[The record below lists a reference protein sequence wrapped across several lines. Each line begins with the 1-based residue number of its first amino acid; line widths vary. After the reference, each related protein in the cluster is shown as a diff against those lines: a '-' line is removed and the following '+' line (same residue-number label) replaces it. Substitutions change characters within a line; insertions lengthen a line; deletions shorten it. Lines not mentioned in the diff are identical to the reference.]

1 MNESAVFSTGE
12 GTEKS
17 LARPESLL
25 VTRIDRPAFGRRTR
39 HASQPHLNQC
49 SLKLKLILKLNTT
62 NLKTIS
68 LDPGSDYLG
77 GVVPKDGL
85 ESGFLAGSL

>member
-1 MNESAVFSTGE
+1 MG
-12 GTEKS
+12 
-17 LARPESLL
+17 
-25 VTRIDRPAFGRRTR
+25 D
-39 HASQPHLNQC
+39 
-49 SLKLKLILKLNTT
+49 
-62 NLKTIS
+62 S

>member
-1 MNESAVFSTGE
+1 MTSKEKWSSEAFQRRAFQRVRVTKFKGLRAVELFI
-12 GTEKS
+12 
-17 LARPESLL
+17 P
-25 VTRIDRPAFGRRTR
+25 
-39 HASQPHLNQC
+39 
-49 SLKLKLILKLNTT
+49 
-62 NLKTIS
+62 S